1 MAVLTVAKLRAGTI
15 YKLLGV
21 GLMVA
26 LLPLFTLFGLLAAAD
41 LSTLTWNE
49 QPVTGLKAIVIGP
62 LMGVFLAAMFTAVIG
77 SVTAFGLWL
86 YSKFKPIEIEYDEG

>member
-1 MAVLTVAKLRAGTI
+1 MTVLTVAKLRAGTI

-62 LMGVFLAAMFTAVIG
+62 LMGVFLAAVFTAVIG